1 MIYSKEQIYECIF
14 IKRINRFVATVIL
27 DGKEIDVHVK
37 NTGRCRELLITGVRG
52 YLLKSDNLS
61 RKYAY
66 DLIAVYKGDLLVNI
80 DSQVPN
86 TVVYNFLKSGQLFS
100 NITNIK
106 REVTFKNSRFD
117 IYFERQLDDGSIEKA
132 FMEVKGVTLFEGDRA
147 LFPDAPT
154 TRGAKHLHEL
164 ILAKE
169 EGYEAYV
176 FFLIQGEGLKTFESN
191 KERDKNFSD
200 ALEKAYKMGVEV
212 LCYNSN
218 VLPDNII
225 VKDKMKFLV

>member
-1 MIYSKEQIYECIF
+1 MIYDKEQIFECVF
-14 IKRINRFVATVIL
+14 LKRLNRFVATVIL

-37 NTGRCRELLITGVRG
+37 NTGRCRELLISGVKG
-52 YLLKSDNLS
+52 YLLKSDNLN

-86 TVVYNFLKSGQLFS
+86 TVVYNFLKSGKLFP
-100 NITNIK
+100 NIISIK
-106 REVTFKNSRFD
+106 KEVTFKSSRFD
-117 IYFERQLDDGSIEKA
+117 IYFERYLEDGSIEKA
-132 FMEVKGVTLFEGDRA
+132 FMEVKGVTLFDGDRA

-154 TRGAKHLHEL
+154 TRGAKHLNEL
-164 ILAKE
+164 VVAKE
-169 EGYEAYV
+169 EGYGAYV

-191 KERDKNFSD
+191 KERDENFAK
-200 ALEKAYKMGVEV
+200 ALENAYNMGVEV
-212 LCYNSN
+212 HCYNSK
-218 VLPDNII
+218 VEPCNIT